1 MLNLQLSKKAQKFLS
16 SLPPKQQKQLAI
28 KIMEIRQKG
37 HGADSTLL
45 KGSLWHRVD
54 FGEYRI
60 IYTIEKKK
68 VLVVPL
74 VGKRNDDDVYKKLR
88 RL

>member
-37 HGADSTLL
+37 HAADSALL
-45 KGSLWHRVD
+45 KGSPWYRVD
-54 FGEYRI
+54 FGGYQV
-60 IYTIEKKK
+60 IYTIAEEL
-68 VLVVPL
+68 LVVPL